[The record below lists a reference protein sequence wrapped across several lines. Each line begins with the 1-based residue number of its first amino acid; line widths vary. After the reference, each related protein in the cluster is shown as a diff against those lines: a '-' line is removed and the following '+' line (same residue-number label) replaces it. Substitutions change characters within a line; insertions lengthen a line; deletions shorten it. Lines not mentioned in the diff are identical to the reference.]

1 MSPFS
6 LGDKFAN
13 WASAVLDCPQE
24 LDWPLGAQQLSL
36 VHDAM
41 AATHCSPCGC
51 ADACM

>member
-24 LDWPLGAQQLSL
+24 LELSL

-41 AATHCSPCGC
+41 AGHTLFSLRLC
-51 ADACM
+51 